1 MSEAGYR
8 ADQARRIIEDPLFKE
23 AQSVVLEALQT
34 EILTL
39 PLASVERRN
48 DAVAMYKGAQQFFR
62 VFELVINDYRL
73 EQSEYTQ
80 QEQAE
85 ARLRAMKER
94 LRNV

>member
-1 MSEAGYR
+1 M
-8 ADQARRIIEDPLFKE
+8 FKE
-23 AQSVVLEALQT
+23 AQNIVLEALQT

-62 VFELVINDYRL
+62 VFELIINEHKL
-73 EQSEYTQ
+73 EQAEYTE
-80 QEQAE
+80 QEQAQ
-85 ARLRAMKER
+85 ARLDAMRER